1 MHDVGTYPDLWSGA
15 LTGVV
20 IGKIEKAHKS
30 TVSPLSTKIHR
41 NQPSQ
46 SFLFMPVPVLVL
58 QYRYCKQSCGSD
70 TETMGHGS
78 GDWCALCRGCRDL
91 HVGVRRLYQGACPD
105 SLSMTDDPETRLR
118 PGVLSSMT
126 RCLILGCAAYKCC
139 LCVALIRAMQ
149 LAWNVMAGMG

>member
-1 MHDVGTYPDLWSGA
+1 
-15 LTGVV
+15 
-20 IGKIEKAHKS
+20 
-30 TVSPLSTKIHR
+30 
-41 NQPSQ
+41 
-46 SFLFMPVPVLVL
+46 MPVPVLVL

-149 LAWNVMAGMG
+149 LAWNVMADPTLMMRAGWIAASAAKTGGAEPGLGLRQGAAATAVR